1 MKCLITGI
9 EGFVGGYLAEK
20 LLELGFEVYGTYFDY
35 RTLTKKVSKSVKLY
49 NVDIRNNER
58 LSNTVKQVNPNTV
71 FHLAAQSSASLSWK
85 SPKLTMDINVGGTI
99 NLLETIKE
107 YSPETKLISIG
118 SSEQYGSLDPEENPV
133 SESHQLNPQNPYAIS
148 KTACERLCIAYA
160 QAYSLNIVMARSFN
174 HAGPG
179 QPIQFV
185 MSDFA
190 YQIAQIKLNKKKP
203 LLKAGNL
210 KAERD
215 FTDVRDVVQ
224 AYIILADKGER
235 RQVYNIGSGT
245 ANSIE
250 YYLNKMIEKASIDIK
265 IEVEKERL
273 RPIDTPLICCDNS
286 RIKKLGWIPQH
297 NIADTF
303 MEMIDYHKQSIPGSN
318 Q

>member
-1 MKCLITGI
+1 
-9 EGFVGGYLAEK
+9 
-20 LLELGFEVYGTYFDY
+20 
-35 RTLTKKVSKSVKLY
+35 
-49 NVDIRNNER
+49 
-58 LSNTVKQVNPNTV
+58 
-71 FHLAAQSSASLSWK
+71 
-85 SPKLTMDINVGGTI
+85 
-99 NLLETIKE
+99 
-107 YSPETKLISIG
+107 
-118 SSEQYGSLDPEENPV
+118 
-133 SESHQLNPQNPYAIS
+133 
-148 KTACERLCIAYA
+148 
-160 QAYSLNIVMARSFN
+160 
-174 HAGPG
+174 
-179 QPIQFV
+179 

-190 YQIAQIKLNKKKP
+190 YQIAQIKLNKKEP
-203 LLKAGNL
+203 FLKAGNL

-235 RQVYNIGSGT
+235 GQVYNIGSGT

-265 IEVEKERL
+265 IEVEKERF

-286 RIKKLGWIPQH
+286 KIKELGWIPKH